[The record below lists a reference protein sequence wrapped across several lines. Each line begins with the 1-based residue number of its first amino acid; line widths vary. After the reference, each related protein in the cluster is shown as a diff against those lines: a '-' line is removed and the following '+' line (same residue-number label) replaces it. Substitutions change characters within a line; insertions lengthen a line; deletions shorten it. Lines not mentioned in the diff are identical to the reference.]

1 VPARFLRKTIAQL
14 LAVSILASAAAAGLA
29 LWRQQEA
36 HPFSDDASID
46 ADVVHVAPSVSGRI
60 VRLPVKENQAVRA
73 GDVLFEI
80 DPEPYRLRVRLAEA
94 QLTQAEAILDTQR
107 RTVSTETSNATIA
120 NDQIRQATA
129 SLQLATNTVARLEP
143 LLGKGYVSQQQVDD
157 ARTAKRKAETELTQA
172 QVQAASTKTAIGN
185 TDSASADVEARRSA
199 LALAQRDLRLTVVTA
214 DHDGRVTGLVVETGE
229 YVTVAEALFTLV
241 VTDEWFASANFRE
254 TELGH
259 IAVGTCA
266 DVYSLID
273 RTVPIRG
280 RVDGIG
286 WGVRDQDRV
295 DLPRGVPYVA
305 KSVNWVRVEQRF
317 PVRVRLE
324 APPEALMRL
333 GASATVQIRPAGD
346 CAS

>member
-1 VPARFLRKTIAQL
+1 VPKRTLLKVIAHL
-14 LAVSILASAAAAGLA
+14 VTVAIIGSAAAAVVA
-29 LWRQQEA
+29 LWRQQDTY
-36 HPFSDDASID
+36 PFSDDASID

-60 VRLPVKENQAVRA
+60 VRLPIEENQKVRA
-73 GDVLFEI
+73 GDDLFTI
-80 DPEPYRLRVRLAEA
+80 DAEPYRLRVELAQA
-94 QLTQAEAILDTQR
+94 QLAQAEAVLDTQR
-107 RTVSTETSNATIA
+107 RTVSTEIANATIA

-157 ARTAKRKAETELTQA
+157 ARTAKQKAATGVTQA
-172 QVQAASTKTAIGN
+172 EVQAASAKAAIGN
-185 TDSASADVEARRSA
+185 TDSVAADVEARRRA
-199 LALAQRDLRLTVVTA
+199 LALAQRDLALTVVKA
-214 DHDGRVTGLVVETGE
+214 DHDGRVTGLGVRTGE

-241 VTDEWFASANFRE
+241 VTEDWFASANFRE

-259 IAVGTCA
+259 IAVGSCA
-266 DVYSLID
+266 TAYSLID

-280 RVDGIG
+280 HVDGIG

-317 PVRVRLE
+317 PVRVRLDN
-324 APPEALMRL
+324 PPEALMRL
-333 GASATVQIRPAGD
+333 GASATVQISPAAD
-346 CAS
+346 CPR